1 MNQMKLQKSLKEKRI
16 PYEQFGWCAVVIF
29 LMAFPF
35 ISNKLTFMM
44 NVMVYSLYAMGYNIA
59 FGHSG
64 MMAMAQGAFV
74 GIAGYISAILLENW
88 MPNIFVFVI
97 AVFVCLIIAYFLSL
111 LLFSRLKVGADGQ
124 TRSLFLTILTLGFLQ
139 IVYYL
144 SISVFSQWTGGSH
157 GLGTFLRKPVT
168 TFGNF
173 SLNLL
178 DKNTAFYFIT
188 IIAIISIIIMRWFMS
203 SPCREVLNGI
213 RDNELRLAFL
223 GHNVKARKILMFVIS
238 CFFCSIAGCL
248 YAVEY
253 GVLDTTPF
261 TFNFITEAM
270 IICVIGG
277 RKAFYGPIIGS
288 LIYLAG
294 KYFISMYTDAW
305 LLIVAIV
312 IVFVVLYA
320 PEGIC
325 GSLKKVWNKHTEER
339 GI

>member
-1 MNQMKLQKSLKEKRI
+1 MDNVKGEEKQRKSVLWE
-16 PYEQFGWCAVVIF
+16 PLGWCVAVFLLMIF
-29 LMAFPF
+29 PLF
-35 ISNKLTFMM
+35 SDKLTFMM

-74 GIAGYISAILLENW
+74 GIAGYISAILLEHW
-88 MPNIFVFVI
+88 TSNILVFFI
-97 AVFVCLIIAYFLSL
+97 ALAVCLIVAYLLSL
-111 LLFSRLKVGADGQ
+111 LLFTRLKVGVDGQ

-157 GLGTFLRKPVT
+157 GLGTFLREPVAI
-168 TFGNF
+168 FGGI
-173 SLNLL
+173 SLDLL
-178 DKNTAFYFIT
+178 NKNTAFYFIAIVT
-188 IIAIISIIIMRWFMS
+188 VASLIAMRWFMS

-223 GHNVKARKILMFVIS
+223 GHNVKTRKILMFVIS
-238 CFFCSIAGCL
+238 CFFCSVAGCL

-288 LIYLAG
+288 VVYLVG

-305 LLIVAIV
+305 LLIMAFIIV
-312 IVFVVLYA
+312 LVVLYT

-325 GSLKKVWNKHTEER
+325 GFFKRASNRCLKKGDVN
-339 GI
+339 